1 MQEQLNNIQSTVSDA
16 IARLKIADEEVR
28 ATKLREQTLAPDFWN
43 DSDAAQKIS
52 QQLAELDKHI
62 EEWRGLE
69 KRISDTVEMVG
80 LDDPSLQNDIQKDI
94 ILLEREVAA
103 KQFELQLG
111 GEYDKNNAVISV
123 YAGTGGTDAQDW
135 AQMLLRMYIRY
146 CEQAGWKV
154 EVLSESAGEEAGI
167 KSVTLEVTGRYAYG
181 KLKGEKGVH
190 RLVRLSPFNSD
201 NLRQTSFALVDV
213 APELDTSAELEIDE
227 KDLRIDVYR
236 SGGNGGQSVNT
247 TDSAVRITHIPT
259 NIVVAIQN
267 ERSQLQ
273 NKMKAMDVLRGKLT
287 ALMISQQKKELKDIS
302 GENQSAAWGNQIRSY
317 VLHPYNKVKDHRTD
331 FETSDTKSV
340 LDGDIDDFIEA
351 YLTSQI

>member
-1 MQEQLNNIQSTVSDA
+1 MQELVSKLRTIVEDA
-16 IARLKIADEEVR
+16 IKRLDISGEESQ
-28 ATKLREQTLAPDFWN
+28 AEKLRKRTLESDFWN
-43 DSDAAQKIS
+43 DSEAAQKVS

-62 EEWRGLE
+62 QEWRGLE
-69 KRISDTVEMVG
+69 KRIADAAEILELG
-80 LDDPSLQNDIQKDI
+80 DESLAADIQKDI
-94 ILLEREVAA
+94 QSLEQEINA

-111 GEYDKNNAVISV
+111 GQYDKNNAVVSI

-146 CEQAGWKV
+146 CERANWKV

-167 KSVTLEVTGRYAYG
+167 KSVTLEITGRYAYG

-213 APELDTSAELEIDE
+213 APELDTSSELEIDE

-287 ALMISQQKKELKDIS
+287 ALMISQQKQELKDIT

-331 FETSDTKSV
+331 YETSDTKGV
-340 LDGDIDDFIEA
+340 LDGELDGFIEA